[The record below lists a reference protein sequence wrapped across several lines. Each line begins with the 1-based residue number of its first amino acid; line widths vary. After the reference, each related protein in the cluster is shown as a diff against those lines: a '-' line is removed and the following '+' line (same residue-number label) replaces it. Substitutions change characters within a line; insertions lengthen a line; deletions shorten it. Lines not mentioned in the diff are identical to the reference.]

1 MSVGQEEVCNV
12 DTDGTEQERGLYLL
26 LLIKP
31 TNVLHVDE
39 GVRKSFKWRWCFSTW
54 IQLFCTLFCGDR
66 YDR

>member
-12 DTDGTEQERGLYLL
+12 DTDGIEQERGLYLL

-39 GVRKSFKWRWCFSTW
+39 GVRKSFKWR
-54 IQLFCTLFCGDR
+54 
-66 YDR
+66 